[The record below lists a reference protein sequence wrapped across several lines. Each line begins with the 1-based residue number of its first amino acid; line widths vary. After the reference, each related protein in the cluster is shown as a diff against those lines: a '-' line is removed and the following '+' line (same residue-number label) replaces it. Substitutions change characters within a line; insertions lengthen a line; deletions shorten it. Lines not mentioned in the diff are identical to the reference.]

1 MQVLAGRPASLPAAA
16 VVVRGGVDGSAA
28 ITPAALAAWV
38 AARLPPAAV
47 PRAEHVVMVES
58 LPRNA
63 LGKVDKPGL
72 RRSVFGEQQ
81 QP

>member
-1 MQVLAGRPASLPAAA
+1 M
-16 VVVRGGVDGSAA
+16 RGGVDGSAA